1 MLEALNPKNT
11 SVGDSSPMFRKPRS
25 VHWWN
30 SSMNGP
36 EKSPILSYPPV
47 SSPWRAAGKSLRHRM
62 IFPWKTQARKM
73 DWFKGICCRKTPYF
87 PWENLCSPV
96 NFPLNQSIEDRV
108 WFPDRVGIASRSS
121 FSGTQCL
128 RCDETQGDERH
139 GRWFDGNVFGD
150 CLISTLQW
158 AKMVFRNYA
167 KPSLCK
173 AWC

>member
-1 MLEALNPKNT
+1 
-11 SVGDSSPMFRKPRS
+11 
-25 VHWWN
+25 
-30 SSMNGP
+30 
-36 EKSPILSYPPV
+36 
-47 SSPWRAAGKSLRHRM
+47 
-62 IFPWKTQARKM
+62 M
-73 DWFKGICCRKTPYF
+73 DWFKGNFCRKTPYF
-87 PWENLCSPV
+87 PCENLCSPV

-158 AKMVFRNYA
+158 AKMVFGNYA

-173 AWC
+173 ARC